1 MEQDPGGRL
10 LCTQLHQALC
20 PNSQSSTAAHGQVG
34 GVEVEGQ
41 GVCLRQGRVVGQG
54 GACTQTIYC
63 QGCLVKMKATARWE
77 LLQWTVRAYASGG
90 AELLPR
96 HQRCLHTR
104 NMVKG
109 VHALAG
115 DRACCCLQAQ
125 A

>member
-54 GACTQTIYC
+54 GACTDNLLSGVSCENESHGQV
-63 QGCLVKMKATARWE
+63 GAVAVDGEGVCLR
-77 LLQWTVRAYASGG
+77 RG
-90 AELLPR
+90 
-96 HQRCLHTR
+96 
-104 NMVKG
+104 
-109 VHALAG
+109 
-115 DRACCCLQAQ
+115 
-125 A
+125 